1 MVEIIRRLLIAGI
14 ALGAIAGNSDEIKK
28 FFNDTVAIT
37 QQIAT
42 AGDMRSISIMLDYEF
57 MRRGRYPRTEHFE
70 KWMEKNFKENE
81 LKPLT
86 TDHWE
91 NEFVYTATKDQKR
104 CTLISCGPDG
114 IEGTEDDIKITG
126 P

>member
-1 MVEIIRRLLIAGI
+1 MFEIIRRLLIAGI
-14 ALGAIAGNSDEIKK
+14 ALGAIAGNADEIKD

-42 AGDMRSISIMLDYEF
+42 AGDMRSISIMLDYKF
-57 MRRGRYPRTEHFE
+57 LRQGRYPKTEHFAR
-70 KWMEKNFKENE
+70 WMGKNFKENE

-86 TDHWE
+86 TDHWG
-91 NEFVYTATKDQKR
+91 NEFIYMAAENQKK